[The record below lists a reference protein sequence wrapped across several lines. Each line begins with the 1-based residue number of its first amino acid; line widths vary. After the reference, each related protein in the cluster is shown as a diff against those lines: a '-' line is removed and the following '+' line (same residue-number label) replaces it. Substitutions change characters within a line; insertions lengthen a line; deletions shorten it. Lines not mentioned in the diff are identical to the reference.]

1 MSKTV
6 KYILLALAFVIFMV
20 GAYFAYEKLSEGY
33 KPGDLVEV
41 PNAENISDSDEKDEN
56 SSNST
61 DPESNEVVK
70 APDFTVLDYD
80 GNEVSLSDY
89 FGKPI
94 VVNFWATW
102 CGPCQYEMPDFDA
115 LASEYGDDVVFM
127 MVNMTD
133 GTDDTVE
140 SVKEFV
146 EDAGYGFPVY
156 FDTEFDATVTYGV
169 YSIPRSLFIKPSGEI
184 NFAYKGVMDEEFIR
198 ENIEAILE

>member
-1 MSKTV
+1 MNKTV
-6 KYILLALAFVIFMV
+6 KYILGALIFAVFMG

-41 PNAENISDSDEKDEN
+41 PNLENEKNEQTQDSSDTSDI
-56 SSNST
+56 
-61 DPESNEVVK
+61 VK

-80 GNEVSLSDY
+80 GNEVSLSDN

-140 SVKEFV
+140 SVKDFV
-146 EDAGYGFPVY
+146 ANAGYGFPVY
-156 FDTEFDATVTYGV
+156 FDTELEAAITYGV
-169 YSIPRSLFIKPSGEI
+169 YSIPRSLFIKPNGEI
-184 NFAYKGVMDEEFIR
+184 NYAYKGVMDEEFIR